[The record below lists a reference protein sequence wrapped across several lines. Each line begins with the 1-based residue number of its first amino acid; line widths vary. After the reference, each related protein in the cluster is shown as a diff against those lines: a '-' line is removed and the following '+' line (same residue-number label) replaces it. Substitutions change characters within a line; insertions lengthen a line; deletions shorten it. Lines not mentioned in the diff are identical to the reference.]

1 MEGFSLV
8 EILLVVITVLV
19 IFNIWLTFQLK
30 RLENNRIQEETKSK
44 FENLEKSIAR
54 FEGLL
59 KEEFVANRE
68 ETSRNGKALREE
80 LNSAFRLL
88 ENSILSRMTQIS
100 TLQKNQLDT
109 FSSHLNKINEANN
122 ELQKGKF
129 DDLLYKQTELT
140 KITEQKLEKL
150 RETMES
156 NLKAMQE
163 DNSKKLEKMR
173 ETVDEKLHK
182 TLEERLGESFN
193 LVSQRLEQVHKGLGE
208 MQNLATGV
216 GDLKKVLS
224 NVKTRGIFGEIQLEK
239 ILEQLLTVEQYDKNV
254 ATKKGSKDVVEF
266 AIKLPGKDDSGD
278 IVYLPIDSKFPMDC
292 YNNLLDAYEEGD
304 ATKIDTA
311 LKILETNIKKCAKD
325 IRDKYI
331 DPPNSTDFAIMFLP
345 VEGLY
350 AEVLRRTSLVE
361 SLQREF
367 KINITGPTT
376 LAALLNSLQMG
387 FKTLAIEKRSS
398 EVWKVLGAVKTEFE
412 KFGGVLSKTQDKINQ
427 ASNELEALVGTRTK
441 QIQRKLSSIQKLSL
455 HEAEKYLPSLA
466 IDQENED

>member
-1 MEGFSLV
+1 MIEL
-8 EILLVVITVLV
+8 LLVILTAAVL
-19 IFNIWLTFQLK
+19 INIWVTFQIK
-30 RLENNRIQEETKSK
+30 RAGNNRILEEFNKKIESV
-44 FENLEKSIAR
+44 EKSITR

-59 KEEFVANRE
+59 KDEFINNRE
-68 ETSRNGKALREE
+68 ETNKSARALREE
-80 LNSAFRLL
+80 LNNAFRLL
-88 ENSILSRMTQIS
+88 ESSILSRMTQIS

-109 FSSHLNKINEANN
+109 FTTHLNKITETNN
-122 ELQKGKF
+122 ELQKEKF
-129 DDLLYKQTELT
+129 ADLLYKQTELT

-150 RETMES
+150 RETLES
-156 NLKAMQE
+156 NIKSMQE
-163 DNSKKLEKMR
+163 DNNNKLEKMR

-208 MQNLATGV
+208 MQTLATGV

-239 ILEQLLTVEQYDKNV
+239 ILEQLLTSEQYDKNV

-266 AIKLPGKDDSGD
+266 AVRLPGKDDSGD
-278 IVYLPIDSKFPMDC
+278 TVYLPMDSKFPLDC
-292 YNNLLDAYEEGD
+292 YNNLLDAYDTGD
-304 ATKIDTA
+304 T
-311 LKILETNIKKCAKD
+311 LKIEIAIKNLEANIKKCAKD

-331 DPPNSTDFAIMFLP
+331 DPPNTTDFAIMFLP

-350 AEVLRRTSLVE
+350 AEVLRRTSLIE
-361 SLQREF
+361 NLQREY
-367 KINITGPTT
+367 KINVTGPTT

-412 KFGGVLSKTQDKINQ
+412 KFGNVLSKTQDKINQ
-427 ASNELEALVGTRTK
+427 ASNELETLVGTRTK
-441 QIQRKLSSIQKLSL
+441 QIQRKLNSIQRLSV
-455 HEAEKYLPSLA
+455 HEAERYLPSIAL
-466 IDQENED
+466 DQESED